1 MGWSDKYKKSINC
14 NNPKGFSQKAHCAG
28 RKIRKENMKLSELKE
43 VIKQVI
49 EARGPSRGFNKLA
62 SAYQKE
68 ALKHQSMVKDQKR
81 LASAFVAEKDPK
93 KKEKAKKAI
102 IDHHHKVKAQE
113 KKMKDAE
120 RNMLKG
126 LDSEKIDLSEKV
138 SISDILKAV
147 KKGKFPLTIN
157 AKMLGK
163 VVKTGTIMSP
173 KEAPAAF
180 MMLQGAYPR
189 ADISIVDYRKK
200 EIFSAPPLKENNLN
214 ELLKELNISKDDMEK
229 LHKDGEVEID
239 GEKVTFQNE
248 GSMDWEKHFKG
259 YNEKELEVISK
270 FISMNPQGIDGVIK
284 MSKHRPSDFKKAIK
298 KMSKTW
304 MGQSTNEETLTEQQV
319 TVHNR
324 TSNGNIVTT
333 LKESDLNEQET
344 ILYEFGKKVTRLLE
358 KNVPTNPSK
367 WAYYKAQAKKK
378 FDVYPSAYANGWA
391 AKQYKAAGGGWKKG
405 K

>member
-120 RNMLKG
+120 RDMLKG
-126 LDSEKIDLSEKV
+126 LDNEKIDLNEKKV

-214 ELLKELNISKDDMEK
+214 ELLKELNISKDDIK
-229 LHKDGEVEID
+229 
-239 GEKVTFQNE
+239 TFKNQGSINE
-248 GSMDWEKHFKG
+248 G
-259 YNEKELEVISK
+259 
-270 FISMNPQGIDGVIK
+270 
-284 MSKHRPSDFKKAIK
+284 PSREEFRIAAMAIK
-298 KMSKTW
+298 KQAKFRNVSPEQAIQDQLNALKLLQRYIKKGDVKKYTGMNLSEAKFEVGKVYDNPYHTAFKSPEQIKEEDDHEVG
-304 MGQSTNEETLTEQQV
+304 MGLSSLKSSVRSAKVIYDNIKKRNIEELEGWVQEKLTLASDYLKNVADYMEDLDEYDKDG
-319 TVHNR
+319 
-324 TSNGNIVTT
+324 TSNN
-333 LKESDLNEQET
+333 
-344 ILYEFGKKVTRLLE
+344 
-358 KNVPTNPSK
+358 
-367 WAYYKAQAKKK
+367 
-378 FDVYPSAYANGWA
+378 
-391 AKQYKAAGGGWKKG
+391 
-405 K
+405 